1 MNGRLK
7 ATLVGLGCLICCL
20 PLIFTIVGATSG
32 IVGAASVWL
41 GRYDLAVIGA
51 LGLVAVI
58 AMAVDR
64 NRALSAPKGEGDP
77 R

>member
-1 MNGRLK
+1 MSGRLK
-7 ATLVGLGCLICCL
+7 ATLIGLGCLICCL

-32 IVGAASVWL
+32 LAGAASVWL
-41 GRYDLAVIGA
+41 GRYDLAIIGA

-58 AMAVDR
+58 AMAVRR
-64 NRALSAPKGEGDP
+64 NRAPSPPKAEHNP

>member
-1 MNGRLK
+1 MNRKLK

-32 IVGAASVWL
+32 LAGAASVWS
-41 GRYDLAVIGA
+41 GRYDLAIIGA
-51 LGLVAVI
+51 LGLVVAIAIAV
-58 AMAVDR
+58 R
-64 NRALSAPKGEGDP
+64 GNRAPSAPKAKRNP